1 MPDVQVYPTTVLTV
15 FEKQNFISRFS
26 ITAGSTLTSYTIT
39 PSDTVSSSFANQVTV
54 SIDSDQRSSLTI
66 SGYYDDI
73 FVNTTVTGVPAR
85 SSLLRSN
92 QGTSITTWT
101 NWTSIPTDPY
111 PYAITGFDPDPRT
124 RIDMTITIVTNNGTT
139 SLVQW
144 VRNDYNYWRNR
155 FLALVHNSQV
165 DAETNNNSYRAPDL
179 PLPANIDSDTLK
191 EVFIFTTSI
200 TGTLTYFD
208 LNVSANLAG
217 YEAQRGSVPLFADI
231 NIAASAIIQATSTA
245 TWAFTTGDLPTGVGQ
260 HQITINNAGA
270 IRGMGGAG
278 GKASGPAPA
287 NGFFTGSPGSA
298 GGTAMHLT
306 TNVSINNTGTIAGG
320 GGGGGGGGA
329 GRSFLFGY
337 YTFFNDDAYG
347 GGGGGG
353 PRVGTGGLGYS
364 GLFFNGKN
372 ATETAPGAGG
382 GADSYSETR
391 GGVGGSGGT
400 FGNTGGAGQ
409 TAPKGNTFKG
419 AGGAGGAGGK
429 AIALNGKTVTYINTG
444 TINGAVA

>member
-1 MPDVQVYPTTVLTV
+1 MPVIVFPGTALTV

-26 ITAGSTLTSYTIT
+26 INAGSTLTSYTIT

-54 SIDSDQRSSLTI
+54 SIDTDQRSSLTI

-85 SSLLRSN
+85 GSSV
-92 QGTSITTWT
+92 TTWT

-124 RIDMTITIVTNNGTT
+124 RIDMTITINTNNGTT

-144 VRNDYNYWRNR
+144 VRIDYNYWRNR

-165 DAETNNNSYRAPDL
+165 DARTNNNSYRAPDL

-191 EVFIFTTSI
+191 EAFIFSTSI

-208 LNVSANLAG
+208 LNASANLAG
-217 YEAQRGSVPLFADI
+217 YDAQRGSVPLYADV
-231 NIAASAIIQATSTA
+231 NIAAGAIVQATSTA
-245 TWAFTTGDLPTGVGQ
+245 TWAFTTGDLPTSVGQ
-260 HQITINNAGA
+260 HQITINNAGE

-278 GKASGPAPA
+278 GTASGA
-287 NGFFTGSPGSA
+287 NGLLNGSPGNA
-298 GGTAMHLT
+298 GGTAINLT
-306 TNVSINNTGTIAGG
+306 TNVSINNTGQING

-329 GRSFLFGY
+329 GARSVLFGY
-337 YTFFNDDAYG
+337 FTFFTEEVYG

-353 PRVGTGGLGYS
+353 PRLGAGGAASYGNPNYR
-364 GLFFNGKN
+364 GKV

-382 GADSYSETR
+382 VANAYSSTR
-391 GGVGGSGGT
+391 AGVGGSGGT
-400 FGNTGGAGQ
+400 FGNTGVAGAGGS
-409 TAPKGNTFKG
+409 GNNFSGT
-419 AGGAGGAGGK
+419 GGAGGTAGK

>member
-1 MPDVQVYPTTVLTV
+1 MPVIVFPGTALTV

-39 PSDTVSSSFANQVTV
+39 PSDTVSSSFANHVTV

-85 SSLLRSN
+85 GSSV
-92 QGTSITTWT
+92 TTWT

-124 RIDMTITIVTNNGTT
+124 RIDMTITINTNNGTT

-144 VRNDYNYWRNR
+144 VRIDYNYWRNR
-155 FLALVHNSQV
+155 FLALVHDSQV
-165 DAETNNNSYRAPDL
+165 DARTNNNSYRAPDL

-191 EVFIFTTSI
+191 EAFIFSTSI

-208 LNVSANLAG
+208 LNVAANLAG
-217 YEAQRGSVPLFADI
+217 YDAQRGSVPLYADV
-231 NIAASAIIQATSTA
+231 NIAAGGIIQATSTA

-278 GKASGPAPA
+278 GRASGPSPA
-287 NGFFTGSPGSA
+287 NGFFNGSPGSA
-298 GGTAMHLT
+298 GGTAINLT
-306 TNVSINNTGTIAGG
+306 TNVSINNTGIIAGG
-320 GGGGGGGGA
+320 GGGGGGGGS
-329 GRSFLFGY
+329 GRSVLFGY

-353 PRVGTGGLGYS
+353 PRVGTGGIGYA
-364 GLFFNGKN
+364 GNFFNGKI

-382 GADSYSETR
+382 GRDSYSNTQ

-400 FGNTGGAGQ
+400 FGNTGVAGA
-409 TAPKGNTFKG
+409 AGNGNNIDG